1 MELTAIT
8 DLGGARNWAG
18 VADALWDALRES
30 LGDPQRVREIV
41 LIPRTTWDATVGAMR
56 IPQVAPA
63 AAREITPAEGARI
76 ESLRRVCF
84 LRVGSTPDTP
94 GAQGPAIPA
103 VALPTP
109 GGAPTGS
116 ASSRKLKL
124 SATLDPTLDADITP
138 LLQSEL
144 KTMYEAYQGKFGAQP
159 SPDSDISPDQLA
171 SLAQVLKAGAT
182 PFACFSIFGPF
193 GLRMLRKQ
201 TFTAYQLSSATG
213 EWQKKEQ
220 PGPANYHAWHQCW
233 RVYRTGMLL
242 LEAAD
247 AERLD
252 AYGEHI
258 RSYVSQFTDDA
269 WWLIAQADHR
279 MRSEQWDRLRREL
292 RANPEYG
299 FTEASPWSSVLAK
312 SIKDT
317 EFWHKELITPATLWL
332 AKLKSES
339 SSSRPS
345 RTEHRSSSPK
355 GSPKKKQKAHAKR
368 YTGED
373 KSHKGSDG
381 HYTVNRRGV
390 EICRLYGEGKCGT
403 KAAQGKC
410 KNGRSH
416 QCSLCL
422 GPHMHSECPNKG
434 NAN

>member
-1 MELTAIT
+1 M
-8 DLGGARNWAG
+8 
-18 VADALWDALRES
+18 
-30 LGDPQRVREIV
+30 GDPQRVREVV
-41 LIPRTTWDATVGAMR
+41 LIPRSVWDTAVGAMR
-56 IPQVAPA
+56 IPQVAPEP
-63 AAREITPAEGARI
+63 ARAVSPAEGARI

-94 GAQGPAIPA
+94 GATAAQTPA
-103 VALPTP
+103 VALPNP
-109 GGAPTGS
+109 GGAPTVNPG
-116 ASSRKLKL
+116 ARKLKL
-124 SATLDPTLDADITP
+124 SATLDPTLDAEVTP
-138 LLQSEL
+138 LQQSEL
-144 KTMYEAYQGKFGAQP
+144 KTMYETYRNKFGALP
-159 SPDSDISPDQLA
+159 SPESDISPDQLA
-171 SLAQVLKAGAT
+171 SLSQVLKAGAT

-193 GLRMLRKQ
+193 GMRMLRKQ

-220 PGPANYHAWHQCW
+220 PGPADYHAWHQCW

-242 LEAAD
+242 LESAD

-258 RSYVSQFTDDA
+258 RSYVSQFTEDA

-279 MRSEQWDRLRREL
+279 MRSEHWDRLRREL
-292 RANPEYG
+292 RSSPEFG
-299 FTEASPWSSVLAK
+299 FTEASPWSAVLAK
-312 SIKDT
+312 AIKDT

-332 AKLKSES
+332 ARSKSDSSTPKQPKSE
-339 SSSRPS
+339 P
-345 RTEHRSSSPK
+345 RTGSPK
-355 GSPKKKQKAHAKR
+355 GSPRKKQKAHAKR

-373 KSHKGSDG
+373 KSQKGSDG
-381 HYTVNRRGV
+381 HYTINKRGV
-390 EICRLYGEGKCGT
+390 EICRMYGEGKCGT

-434 NAN
+434 AN